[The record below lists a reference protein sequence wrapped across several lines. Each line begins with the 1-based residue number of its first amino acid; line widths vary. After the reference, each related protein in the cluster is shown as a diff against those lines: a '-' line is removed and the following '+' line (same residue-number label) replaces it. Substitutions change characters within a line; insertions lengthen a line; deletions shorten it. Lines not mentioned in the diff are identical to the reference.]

1 MQLVKVIYITLM
13 LCLFIFV
20 LTGKKTSERTIS
32 NLKDSSRILFD
43 KVCMPFNK
51 TDLLLPNPN
60 AKDVETAIDNT
71 NFKADRPFYI
81 PLYYINPTPMF
92 YGDYSTSGHIFS
104 HFYGSGS
111 QTTLPGIGR
120 INEASIMFHHQF
132 NNDFETRLGIMPPNI
147 TFPKVPDRLLASM
160 AQ

>member
-1 MQLVKVIYITLM
+1 
-13 LCLFIFV
+13 
-20 LTGKKTSERTIS
+20 
-32 NLKDSSRILFD
+32 
-43 KVCMPFNK
+43 
-51 TDLLLPNPN
+51 
-60 AKDVETAIDNT
+60 
-71 NFKADRPFYI
+71 
-81 PLYYINPTPMF
+81 MF

-132 NNDFETRLGIMPPNI
+132 NNDFETRLALMPPNI